1 MVVTLRSQTGQTA
14 LRLVVEE
21 NRLEREPAPTLNQN
35 WQERTALALGQTL
48 KKENVTLKNAQVSCK
63 QLLIS
68 NLNFIWWL
76 LSFDERHHSVVF
88 LIRFLWCS
96 QLRMLTTTIFS
107 KIFFVFVA
115 FLQLMVDLHH
125 ILTIQCVPRL
135 VVQGFKLA
143 LDHALIHYHCLE
155 AGIVLELMWSHESAT
170 HNLAQVST
178 WLY

>member
-68 NLNFIWWL
+68 NLNFIW
-76 LSFDERHHSVVF
+76 
-88 LIRFLWCS
+88 
-96 QLRMLTTTIFS
+96 
-107 KIFFVFVA
+107 
-115 FLQLMVDLHH
+115 
-125 ILTIQCVPRL
+125 
-135 VVQGFKLA
+135 
-143 LDHALIHYHCLE
+143 
-155 AGIVLELMWSHESAT
+155 
-170 HNLAQVST
+170 
-178 WLY
+178 